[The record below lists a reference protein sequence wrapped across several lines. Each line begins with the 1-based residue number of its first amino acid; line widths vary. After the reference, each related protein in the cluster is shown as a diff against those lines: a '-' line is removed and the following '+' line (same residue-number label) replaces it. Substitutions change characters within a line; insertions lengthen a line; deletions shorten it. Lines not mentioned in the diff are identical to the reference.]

1 MAKVTPFKGRVA
13 HKDGLVP
20 RFQKVFVPII
30 LGANQIDDKYFL
42 ATTRNL
48 FKLDEKPNGKI
59 EWFSKKKKI
68 IYKLTTICSQRVLY
82 QIKFGQPMKKKETY
96 LPIQAQLLAAT
107 RCIWS
112 TRL

>member
-1 MAKVTPFKGRVA
+1 MR
-13 HKDGLVP
+13 
-20 RFQKVFVPII
+20 
-30 LGANQIDDKYFL
+30 NQMGKMNDL
-42 ATTRNL
+42 A
-48 FKLDEKPNGKI
+48 
-59 EWFSKKKKI
+59 KKKI
-68 IYKLTTICSQRVLY
+68 IYKLTTISSQRVLF